1 VNDMTGQITY
11 LAAQARHTQNADPAA
26 IHAFEAKPKTRRARI
41 TFSPLRRLQQRRVA
55 RPAAA

>member
-1 VNDMTGQITY
+1 MTGQITY